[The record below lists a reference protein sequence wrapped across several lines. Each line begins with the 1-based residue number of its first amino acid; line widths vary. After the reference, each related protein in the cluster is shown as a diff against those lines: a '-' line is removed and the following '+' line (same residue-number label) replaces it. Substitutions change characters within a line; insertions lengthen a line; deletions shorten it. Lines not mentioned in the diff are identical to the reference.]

1 MEASRWPLVEDS
13 REREALILSLMAS
26 MFGAVI
32 VLANVAAG
40 VKLEVVLGLV
50 VPAGTLAY
58 AVTFIITDIVDELW
72 GKRRAVYIVW
82 GGLAAE
88 IIMLVLIGIE
98 YRIPAL
104 NPSQEELFK
113 TVFSSQPRIVL
124 ASIIAYLVSQH
135 HDVWAFW
142 KLREFTRGRLLWLR
156 NNASTMVS
164 QLIDTTI
171 FITIAFAGTV
181 TGTVLV
187 NMILATW
194 LFKVLVAALDTPV
207 VYAGVSLIRNY
218 VRQDMDSLMQG
229 RTGIIKQ

>member
-1 MEASRWPLVEDS
+1 VEDS

>member
-1 MEASRWPLVEDS
+1 MEDS